1 MFGWKMPMRGTFPG
15 QEVDVGNTSKGYD
28 AEKRDW
34 SEECTKCN
42 AILLQE
48 LPIKILILSLSLLHK
63 VLVCQS
69 VTGSQ
74 LSHFRNNSLKQHV
87 VSLQSKTI
95 MPFPFFALHYQS
107 LRYSNSSPPPN
118 TKHSIFQWTDGHK
131 TLKLK

>member
-1 MFGWKMPMRGTFPG
+1 MRGTFPG

-28 AEKRDW
+28 AEKRDDQ
-34 SEECTKCN
+34 KNVPN
-42 AILLQE
+42 AQRYSLTRVANQNFH
-48 LPIKILILSLSLLHK
+48 SLSLLHK

-107 LRYSNSSPPPN
+107 LHYSNSSPPQTQN
-118 TKHSIFQWTDGHK
+118 TVYFNEQMAIR
-131 TLKLK
+131 L